1 MKSHCKECP
10 HIIRNRHN
18 DTIVEFSRRTKRL
31 HNCHMTEGKKD
42 LWNVKDKSIICYG
55 SKLKEKVTLDII

>member
-1 MKSHCKECP
+1 MKSPCKECP
-10 HIIRNRHN
+10 HSVRNRHN

-42 LWNVKDKSIICYG
+42 LWEIKDEILVCYG
-55 SKLKEKVTLDII
+55 AKKMKSLENI

>member
-10 HIIRNRHN
+10 YIIRNRNN
-18 DTIVEFSRRTKRL
+18 DIIVEFSRRTKRL

-42 LWNVKDKSIICYG
+42 LWKIKDETLVCYG
-55 SKLKEKVTLDII
+55 SKRNKTLDNI

>member
-10 HIIRNRHN
+10 HIIRNRNN
-18 DTIVEFSRRTKRL
+18 DIILDFSRRHKKP

-42 LWNVKDKSIICYG
+42 LWNVKDRFLTCYG
-55 SKLKEKVTLDII
+55 SKFKEKETLE